1 MAKKLYMI
9 KLGGGVIS
17 DISVASKPLVDE
29 IGRVLNEVKAA
40 KEEGGFDL
48 IIGHGSGSFGHRPA
62 HDYRVNEGLVG
73 LDSRKGA
80 AITQHVAQELNRII
94 INEAINAGL
103 EPFQFAPSSFLI
115 AEGGKPSAG
124 ITAHIRHAIDRGF
137 VPVVYGDVVM
147 DSKMGVSIA
156 STEKVFSF
164 LAGEMG
170 VDRFVLATDV
180 DGVFVEDPRTNPGA
194 KLVRLIDGSNID
206 SILEHAETNKMKV
219 DVTGGMRT
227 KVIGMHEMVSIKGA
241 EGIIINGKVPG
252 RIRDALL
259 GRDVPGTIVRP

>member
-1 MAKKLYMI
+1 MAKKLYMV
-9 KLGGGVIS
+9 KLGGGIIS

-29 IGRVLNEVKAA
+29 IRRVLSEIKAA
-40 KEEGGFDL
+40 KDEGGFDL

-73 LDSRKGA
+73 PESKKGS
-80 AITQHVAQELNRII
+80 AITQQVAQELDRII
-94 INEAINAGL
+94 ISEAINAGL
-103 EPFQFAPSSFLI
+103 EPFQFSPSSFVI
-115 AEGGKPSAG
+115 ADGGKPTEG

-147 DSKMGVSIA
+147 DRKLGVSIA
-156 STEKVFSF
+156 STEKVFGF
-164 LAGEMG
+164 LAGQMG
-170 VDRFVLATDV
+170 VDMFVLATDV
-180 DGVFVEDPRTNPGA
+180 DGVFDKDPRTNPDA

-227 KVIGMHEMVSIKGA
+227 KVMGMHEMVSIRGA